1 MEYVSTFKNRFI
13 YIYRIND
20 VQHLDCLKIGEAT
33 SPDGLFEPN
42 CKELNDAARKR
53 IKEQTQTAGV
63 KFELLHTESTIYL
76 KNGQIRSFTDGEV
89 HDILERSGIKPK
101 DFGKG
106 NNAREWYCCDLET
119 AKNAIAAAKNG
130 QSCLNQ
136 NQKTTKK
143 SPVRFRPEQLLAI
156 EQTKKVLKRGNK
168 MLWNAKMRMGKTLT
182 SLEVVKQMKFKRTII
197 ITHRPVVID
206 GWSKDFEKIFF
217 ETDTDWRFGSREI
230 GAKTIAELEKSGKN
244 YIYFASIQDL
254 RGSKIVSGK
263 FDKNEDV
270 FKTNWDLVIIDEAH
284 EGTQTE
290 KGQSVQD
297 MLVKENT
304 KVINLSG
311 TPFNLLETNEF
322 DETNTFTWDYVME
335 QRAKQEW
342 ALTHPGD
349 YNPYEELPKLNLL
362 TFNLGALVAE
372 YQDEDKAFNFTE
384 FFRTNDSGEFV
395 HKEDVRRFLDIIS
408 SEKGETLYPFS
419 SAQYREFF
427 HHTFWIVPGVKEGK
441 ALKEMLDHHPVF
453 GAYNVVNVCG
463 KEDEETTG
471 DPLEDVRIAIGES
484 PENTYTITLSCRRL
498 TTGVTVREWTAV
510 LYLAGSKNTSPAA
523 YMQTIFRV
531 QSPGRIGGRMKTD
544 CYVFDFA
551 PDRTLKMVVE
561 AAKVSAKAGETTE
574 DDRQILGDFLNF
586 CPIISCE
593 GTEMKPYN
601 VEQMMR
607 QLKRIYV
614 DKVVNTGFEDGHL
627 YSRKLLNLSDI
638 ELERFADLREIIGQT
653 KASNKIPEIPINRQG
668 FDKED
673 VEKMQKEQ
681 KKKTGK
687 QITIEEARLLLELQ
701 MKRKQRDTAVSILRG
716 ISIRMP
722 LLLYGAK
729 LESEEEQIT
738 LDRFV
743 ELVDDQSW
751 AEFMPPG
758 VTKDLFANY
767 KKYYDEDI
775 FSAAGHQI
783 RQLALAADRLPVL
796 QRIQRITDIFS
807 AFRNPDKETVLTPWR
822 VVNMHLSDTVGG
834 YCFYD
839 EEFENPIPEPHRID
853 RGLVSQRL
861 FENAGVRILEINSKS
876 GLYPLYMAYSV
887 FRHRLQTTLAAKRN
901 LFRTISADEERQ
913 IWNDVLAENIF
924 VICKTEMARL
934 ITQRTLAGF
943 TSAKVN
949 THVYDDLLNQIT
961 NKQSEFIKRLLS
973 GSIFPKIKNNMKF
986 DAIVGN
992 PPYQEVTAKKET
1004 DNGQKRS
1011 KSIFQYFQIVS
1022 DSLGK
1027 YVSLIYPGGRWIHR
1041 SGKGMAEF
1049 GLKQINDPHLE
1060 KLIFY
1065 SDANDLFSVVGIA
1078 DGISIVM
1085 KNMSKETQQFKY
1097 EFIQDGVHQTIE
1109 LPSPGENLI
1118 PLNPSD
1124 LLIVDKIVKKVSEHR
1139 FNYLDKSVLSQKL
1152 FSIESDFVEQNPT
1165 LVKEYVE
1172 GAKFDKETE
1181 IKLLT
1186 NDNAGKAGRAKWY
1199 IAKRDVISTGKE
1211 YLDKWKV
1218 VVSSANAGGQK
1229 RSNQIQVLDNY
1240 SAFGRSRVALKTFDT
1255 EKEAQNFLAYAKS
1268 KFIRFAFLMTDESL
1282 TSLAKLVPDIGN
1294 YKDNNGIIDFKKDVD
1309 KQLFELFEIT
1319 EQQQNHI
1326 QNVLSMK
1333 KE

>member
-311 TPFNLLETNEF
+311 TPFNLLETNEY

-510 LYLAGSKNTSPAA
+510 LYLAGSKNSSPAA

-601 VEQMMR
+601 VEQMMQ
-607 QLKRIYV
+607 QLKRVYV
-614 DKVVNTGFEDGHL
+614 DKVVNSGFEDGHL
-627 YSRKLLNLSDI
+627 YSKKLLNLSDV
-638 ELERFADLREIIGQT
+638 ELDSFANLREIIGQT
-653 KASNKIPEIPINRQG
+653 KASNKIPEIPINQQG
-668 FDKED
+668 FDNKDIEN
-673 VEKMQKEQ
+673 VQKEH
-681 KKKTGK
+681 KKKTGREL
-687 QITIEEARLLLELQ
+687 TIEDARKLLELQ
-701 MKRKQRDTAVSILRG
+701 LKRKQRDIAVSILRG

-729 LESEEEQIT
+729 LDSEEEQIT

-751 AEFMPPG
+751 AEFMPQG
-758 VTKDLFANY
+758 VTKDRFADY
-767 KKYYDEDI
+767 KQYYDEDI
-775 FSAAGHQI
+775 FAAAGHQI
-783 RQLALAADRLPVL
+783 RQLALNADKLPVL
-796 QRIQRITDIFS
+796 QRIQHITQIFDS
-807 AFRNPDKETVLTPWR
+807 FRNPDKETVLTPWR
-822 VVNMHLSDTVGG
+822 VVNMHLSDTIGG
-834 YCFYD
+834 YSFYAD
-839 EEFENPIPEPHRID
+839 DFSYIPDAEPHLVD
-853 RGLVSQRL
+853 RGVVTQRL
-861 FENAGVRILEINSKS
+861 FENANVRLLEINSKS
-876 GLYPLYMAYSV
+876 GLYPLYLAYSV
-887 FRHRLQTTLAAKRN
+887 FRHRLRVLQDGKRS
-901 LFRTISADEERQ
+901 LFKQITVDEEQKVWR
-913 IWNDVLAENIF
+913 NVLEENVF
-924 VICKTEMARL
+924 VICKTEMARS

-943 TSAKVN
+943 TDAKVN
-949 THVYDDLLNQIT
+949 THVYDDILNQLKH
-961 NKQSEFIKRLLS
+961 KQKEFTKKLLS
-973 GSIFPKIKNNMKF
+973 GGIFSKIKNMKF
-986 DAIVGN
+986 DAVVGN
-992 PPYQEVTAKKET
+992 PPYQTIA
-1004 DNGQKRS
+1004 
-1011 KSIFQYFQIVS
+1011 
-1022 DSLGK
+1022 
-1027 YVSLIYPGGRWIHR
+1027 
-1041 SGKGMAEF
+1041 SG
-1049 GLKQINDPHLE
+1049 
-1060 KLIFY
+1060 
-1065 SDANDLFSVVGIA
+1065 DANGSDPIYHYFIDAACAVGERVSFIHPARFLF
-1078 DGISIVM
+1078 
-1085 KNMSKETQQFKY
+1085 
-1097 EFIQDGVHQTIE
+1097 
-1109 LPSPGENLI
+1109 
-1118 PLNPSD
+1118 
-1124 LLIVDKIVKKVSEHR
+1124 
-1139 FNYLDKSVLSQKL
+1139 
-1152 FSIESDFVEQNPT
+1152 
-1165 LVKEYVE
+1165 
-1172 GAKFDKETE
+1172 
-1181 IKLLT
+1181 
-1186 NDNAGKAGRAKWY
+1186 NAGK
-1199 IAKRDVISTGKE
+1199 TPKE
-1211 YLDKWKV
+1211 WNKKMLNDEHYKV
-1218 VVSSANAGGQK
+1218 VDYWPNSNDVFSTVEIKGGVAVTYWDRQMIFGKIGTFVSHVHLSTAMRKVVSKIGFMSFAELVYPRDLYRLTENLYKENAWAENRQSKGHKFDLG
-1229 RSNQIQVLDNY
+1229 SNVFDTFPELFYDKIPNDGCEYAQVLGRENNNRTLKWIKKSYIKIPDNFDAY
-1240 SAFGRSRVALKTFDT
+1240 KIFFPKANGTGELGEVLTMPIVGEPNVGSTTTFLSIGKFKTKEEAEDCMKYIKTKFARAMLGTLKVTQDNPRETWANVPLQDFTTKSDIDWNKSVA
-1255 EKEAQNFLAYAKS
+1255 E
-1268 KFIRFAFLMTDESL
+1268 I
-1282 TSLAKLVPDIGN
+1282 
-1294 YKDNNGIIDFKKDVD
+1294 D
-1309 KQLFELFEIT
+1309 KQLYKKYGLSEEEIGFV
-1319 EQQQNHI
+1319 EGMI
-1326 QNVLSMK
+1326 
-1333 KE
+1333 KEME